1 MIKSCYIHIPFCST
15 ICSYCDFCKLFLKDK
30 WIDEY
35 LDALEKELK
44 EIYQGE
50 ILDTIYIGGG
60 TPSSLSLSQLERLF
74 QILQNL
80 KKSKNVEYTIEGNF
94 ESTTEEKLKIYQK
107 YGINRLSFGLESIHS
122 NNLDFLER
130 KTDKK
135 KVEEVIKTARK
146 LGFSNI
152 NLDLMYALPTEDL
165 KILKEDIQYV
175 LSLQVEHISTYS
187 LIIEEHT
194 KLGIEKTRPIEE
206 DLDYK
211 MYQTIC
217 KTLKKNHYEHYE
229 ISNFAKQGYESKH
242 NKTYWNNEFYYGFG
256 LGACSYIDKKR
267 IENTKSFSQYVKG
280 YYQKEIIPISKE
292 EKIEYEVMLNLRTK
306 KGISLNLFYQK
317 YDRRFEDCFEY
328 DFLLQEK
335 LLILEEERLFIPEDK
350 WYISNEIIVKLL
362 EGKKYE

>member
-15 ICSYCDFCKLFLKDK
+15 ICSYCDFCKLFLKDN

-35 LDALEKELK
+35 LDALEKEMK

-107 YGINRLSFGLESIHS
+107 YGINRLSFGLESIHPD
-122 NNLDFLER
+122 NLDFLER

-135 KVEEVIKTARK
+135 KVEEVIKIARK

-187 LIIEEHT
+187 LIIEENT
-194 KLGIEKTRPIEE
+194 KLGIEKIRPIEE

-211 MYQTIC
+211 MYETIC
-217 KTLKKNHYEHYE
+217 KILKKNHYEHYE

-256 LGACSYIDKKR
+256 LGACSYIDEKR
-267 IENTKSFSQYVKG
+267 IENTKSFSKYVKG
-280 YYQKEIIPISKE
+280 IYQKEEIPISKE

-306 KGISLNLFYQK
+306 KGISLDWFYKK
-317 YDRRFEDCFEY
+317 YDKKFEDCFEY
-328 DFLLQEK
+328 NFLLQEK